1 MKELEKIERK
11 GHFIKVS
18 VRDEKH
24 EGALVEV
31 EREIRFNF
39 YAWAELEKKYGSIN
53 NLKAMQND
61 LQERPFQMLPEI
73 VYIALTDKS
82 GIDKNNLSECLSGY
96 DFSNFQNL
104 IDEVSN
110 ALIESLP
117 QDNKKKAKAE
127 KK

>member
-39 YAWAELEKKYGSIN
+39 SAWAELEKKYGSIN
-53 NLKAMQND
+53 NLQAMQDD
-61 LQERPFQMLPEI
+61 LQERPFQTLPEI

-82 GIDKNNLSECLSGY
+82 GIDKNHLSECLSGY
-96 DFSNFQNL
+96 DFSNFQSL

-110 ALIESLP
+110 ALNESLP

-127 KK
+127 KR